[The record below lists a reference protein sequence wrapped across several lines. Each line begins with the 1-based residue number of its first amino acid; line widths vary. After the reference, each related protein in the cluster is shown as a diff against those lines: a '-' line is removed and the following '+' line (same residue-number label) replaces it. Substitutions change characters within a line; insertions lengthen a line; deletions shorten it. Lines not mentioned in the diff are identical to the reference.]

1 MTLLAR
7 SFTADKLYFGVY
19 SAIVATV
26 GDQKHPGEVQLR
38 FDWFDPQMKTEWC
51 RICNPYAGNGYGTVW
66 HPEKDDEVLVAFL
79 QGDMRWPIVLGGL
92 YNGQDAPPTARTD
105 SLDQKLWRTK
115 GGHELLMDD
124 TSGQKRVR
132 IQTDAGHTLD
142 LDDQGKKVTLE
153 TEGGHSATFDD
164 QGKKVTVETTGG
176 HSVTLD
182 DNGPKIAVKS
192 SGGHSVTLDDSGP
205 KLTIQTTSG
214 NSVTLDDGGAKITVQ
229 TAGGQIIAL
238 ESGSIKITATSVIV
252 NATSVK
258 LGGDAASMSL
268 VLGEALMAAYNAHT
282 HNCTAPGAPSGPPLS
297 PMTSAVL
304 SQVSKTA

>member
-19 SAIVATV
+19 SAIVAAV
-26 GDQKHPGEVQLR
+26 GDSQHPGEVRLR
-38 FDWFDPQMKTEWC
+38 FEWFDPQMETEWC

-92 YNGQDAPPTARTD
+92 YNGQDRPPTARSD

-124 TSGQKRVR
+124 TSGQMRLR
-132 IQTDAGHTLD
+132 AQTKAGHTVD
-142 LDDQGKKVTLE
+142 LDDQGQKLTARTK
-153 TEGGHSATFDD
+153 
-164 QGKKVTVETTGG
+164 GG

-182 DNGPKIAVKS
+182 DQGQKLTAQSK
-192 SGGHSVTLDDSGP
+192 GGHSVSLDDQGQ
-205 KLTIQTTSG
+205 KLTLQTKTG
-214 NSVTLDDGGAKITVQ
+214 QSVTLDDGGSKITVQ
-229 TAGGQIIAL
+229 TASGQIITL
-238 ESGSIKITATSVIV
+238 EAGSIKLTATSVVV

-258 LGGDAASMSL
+258 LGGDAATQSL

-282 HNCTAPGAPSGPPLS
+282 HNCTAVGAPTGPPLS
-297 PMTSAVL
+297 PMTPAVL

>member
-7 SFTADKLYFGVY
+7 SFTADKQYFGVY
-19 SAIVATV
+19 TAIVAAV
-26 GDQKHPGEVQLR
+26 GDKKHPGEVQLR

-66 HPEKDDEVLVAFL
+66 HPEKDDEVLIAFL

-124 TSGQKRVR
+124 TSSQMRVR
-132 IQTDAGHTLD
+132 IKTKGGHSAD
-142 LDDQGKKVTLE
+142 LDDQGKAITVKSN
-153 TEGGHSATFDD
+153 GGHSATLDD
-164 QGKKVTVETTGG
+164 QGKAVTVKT
-176 HSVTLD
+176 
-182 DNGPKIAVKS
+182 
-192 SGGHSVTLDDSGP
+192 SGGHSVTLDDQGQ
-205 KLTIQTTSG
+205 KLALKTTSG
-214 NSVTLDDGGAKITVQ
+214 NSVTLDDGGSKITIQ
-229 TAGGQIIAL
+229 TAGGQIVSL

-304 SQVSKTA
+304 SQVSKTS